1 MGGIANVFA
10 ARAWLLWGKQKER
23 STGLLFF
30 ILVVWAGGWK
40 VSVGSILKTSSPWQ
54 PRLCHRCVSRP
65 SVAPW
70 TGGIQ
75 SFADWANQ
83 QPLASWKALGLV
95 TDLFWDTWDRGTL
108 SLRNIIMDLE
118 HQKSLRESSA
128 RNQRV
133 NTTVWNLNWSPSGR
147 VKQVYM
153 GPGMGGMKGVRLK
166 DASYACSSQLGRMAW
181 PLGPLVSWPR
191 ANKYDNTS
199 VLLAVRKNGLHL
211 VPLWEMKRK
220 SMYRRLPWVP
230 LIISYR

>member
-1 MGGIANVFA
+1 M
-10 ARAWLLWGKQKER
+10 
-23 STGLLFF
+23 
-30 ILVVWAGGWK
+30 
-40 VSVGSILKTSSPWQ
+40 
-54 PRLCHRCVSRP
+54 
-65 SVAPW
+65 
-70 TGGIQ
+70 
-75 SFADWANQ
+75 
-83 QPLASWKALGLV
+83 GLV
-95 TDLFWDTWDRGTL
+95 TDPFWDTWDRGTL

-153 GPGMGGMKGVRLK
+153 GPGMGGMQGVRLK

-211 VPLWEMKRK
+211 VPLWKMKRK
-220 SMYRRLPWVP
+220 SMYRRLPLLVTIKIFDRWRWEAALITGYSGLMGSTFYP
-230 LIISYR
+230 LNKYWAASNMQGTVSPTVSGEPRHLSPRLGGCV